1 MHPYKLVIFDFDGTL
16 SDSLPW
22 FRGVVNSIAEK
33 HRFKRIEGADA
44 EMLRGKTSREII
56 KHLEVP
62 MWRLPWISRDMRKLK
77 SENLGDIPLF
87 PRSIEMLE
95 RLHDAKI
102 LLAIVTSDS
111 ESNVRRS
118 LDEAER
124 LFAAFGCGASLFGKS
139 ALFTRVMRKLNV
151 KPEDTL
157 CIGDEIRDAEA
168 TAKAGA
174 HFGAVAW
181 GYATREALGATSPS
195 LMFETPADIAEK
207 LLRTQKSYC
216 EPTAPRP

>member
-1 MHPYKLVIFDFDGTL
+1 MTSYKLVIFGFDGTL

-22 FRGVVNSIAEK
+22 FRSVMNSIADK
-33 HRFKRIEGADA
+33 HRFKRIEDADA
-44 EMLRGKTSREII
+44 EMLRGKTSRDII

-87 PRSIEMLE
+87 PGSIEMLE
-95 RLHDAKI
+95 QLHSGGM

-118 LDEAER
+118 LGSAAR

-139 ALFTRVMRKLNV
+139 ALFNRVMRQLNV
-151 KPEDTL
+151 KPEETL
-157 CIGDEIRDAEA
+157 CVGDEIRDAEA
-168 TAKAGA
+168 TMKVGA
-174 HFGAVAW
+174 RFGAVAW
-181 GYATREALGATSPS
+181 GYATRDALSATSPA
-195 LMFETPADIAEK
+195 LVFETPADIVAK
-207 LLRTQKSYC
+207 LLRT
-216 EPTAPRP
+216 

>member
-1 MHPYKLVIFDFDGTL
+1 MMPYKLAIFDFDGTL

-22 FRGVVNSIAEK
+22 FRSVVNSIADK
-33 HRFKRIEGADA
+33 HRFKRIDDDAA
-44 EMLRGKTSREII
+44 EMLRGKTSRDII
-56 KHLEVP
+56 KHLEIP
-62 MWRLPWISRDMRKLK
+62 KWRLPWISRDMRRLK

-87 PRSIEMLE
+87 PGSIGMLE
-95 RLHDAKI
+95 RLQAAKI

-118 LDEAER
+118 LGDAER

-139 ALFTRVMRKLNV
+139 ALLTRVMRKLNV

-168 TAKAGA
+168 AAKAGA

-181 GYATREALGATSPS
+181 GYATREALGATSPA
-195 LMFETPADIAEK
+195 LMFETPADIAIK
-207 LLRTQKSYC
+207 LLHT
-216 EPTAPRP
+216 